1 MYIVFVILAIARK
14 HVYQQM
20 LVCVLRFMNPYIM
33 LYHNAAPK
41 HNTPSF
47 TENCHNLATV
57 HVYRE
62 SNHVQIYYSAMQYIR
77 IPSLNILQRARTH
90 EQI

>member
-20 LVCVLRFMNPYIM
+20 LVCVLQFMNPYIM
-33 LYHNAAPK
+33 LYHNATPQ

-47 TENCHNLATV
+47 TENCHN
-57 HVYRE
+57 
-62 SNHVQIYYSAMQYIR
+62 VQT
-77 IPSLNILQRARTH
+77 L
-90 EQI
+90 